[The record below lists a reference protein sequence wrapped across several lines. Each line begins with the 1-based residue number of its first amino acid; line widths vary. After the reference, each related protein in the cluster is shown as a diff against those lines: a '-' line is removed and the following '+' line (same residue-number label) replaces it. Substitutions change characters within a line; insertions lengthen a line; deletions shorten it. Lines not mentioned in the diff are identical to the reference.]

1 MHVFMFL
8 VSAGGI
14 ARVGAVDLAALS
26 RRSAEIPVGER
37 LPDGLLADLVATVP
51 QGVGLTLTM
60 NETCVSENAPRCHVN
75 RRAERRQESL
85 SIEEEKGR
93 REHFDWAGNSLSLS
107 SHALLVLENLVY
119 RFGL

>member
-8 VSAGGI
+8 VSAGRI
-14 ARVGAVDLAALS
+14 ARVGAVDFAALS

-60 NETCVSENAPRCHVN
+60 NETCVGENASRCHVN
-75 RRAERRQESL
+75 GGAERRQESL

-93 REHFDWAGNSLSLS
+93 REHFDWVGNSHSLS
-107 SHALLVLENLVY
+107 SHAPLVFEDLVHK
-119 RFGL
+119 FGL